1 MHQTLQRTTVK
12 RKTFLQIHCQEH
24 DEVYQVRQDDYKVK
38 GCPYCGGRKLSFK
51 AFVDKANK
59 IHNNKFTYLK
69 DKFTEVSS
77 PVGAICPIHGEITL
91 STGVNHL
98 NNRGCNLCRLENS
111 HYYTKTKFIEIC
123 ANKKAIFYI
132 IRCFNNTE
140 SFYKIG
146 ITKRTVEE
154 RYNSKA
160 AMPYMYEV
168 IRTVHGDAEQVW
180 DLEQEYKQKLKQYHY
195 VPAIKFNGFYSECFH
210 SIELV

>member
-1 MHQTLQRTTVK
+1 MHQTLHTTIVN
-12 RKTFLQIHCQEH
+12 RRTFLQIHCQEH
-24 DEVYQVRQDDYKVK
+24 DEVYQIRQDYYKTR
-38 GCPYCGGRKLSFK
+38 GCPYCNGRKLSFK

-69 DKFTEVSS
+69 DKFIEV
-77 PVGAICPIHGEITL
+77 AICPIHGEITF

-98 NNRGCNLCRLENS
+98 NNRGCIENS

-123 ANKKAIFYI
+123 ANQKAIFYI

-154 RYNSKA
+154 RYNSN
-160 AMPYMYEV
+160 YMYEV
-168 IRTVHGDAEQVW
+168 VRTVYGDAEQVW
-180 DLEQEYKQKLKQYHY
+180 DLEQEHKQKLKQYHY
-195 VPAIKFNGFYSECFH
+195 VPLIKFNGFYSECFN
-210 SIELV
+210 